1 LPGHRT
7 IGLRDRDDRRHI
19 GRDRDDKMTGFGGRD
34 RGERFDRDD
43 QKKLDVDKR

>member
-1 LPGHRT
+1 MPTLT
-7 IGLRDRDDRRHI
+7 YRDDQ
-19 GRDRDDKMTGFGGRD
+19 MTGFGGRD